1 MSSNLRNYSYSTPP
15 IGVTHS
21 RRVTLPNTLQQ
32 QKYVSFKISDKAYVY
47 ILQLQAV
54 LQEAQVSHIIRR
66 KMTTKVAGRVI
77 GLEEEDAKEMI
88 PQCCELCCIMS
99 RHS

>member
-1 MSSNLRNYSYSTPP
+1 M
-15 IGVTHS
+15 
-21 RRVTLPNTLQQ
+21 
-32 QKYVSFKISDKAYVY
+32 Y